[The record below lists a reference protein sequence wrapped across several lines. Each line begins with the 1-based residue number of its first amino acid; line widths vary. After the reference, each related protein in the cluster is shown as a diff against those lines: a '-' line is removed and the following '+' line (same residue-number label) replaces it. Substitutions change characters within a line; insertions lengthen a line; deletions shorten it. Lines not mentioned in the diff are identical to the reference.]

1 MTMRNRV
8 VELRNVPASDLR
20 ANPKNWLIHPP
31 AQEQALRGTLEEI
44 GFADAMI
51 ARETSE
57 GLELIDGHLR
67 RDVMGDQ
74 EVPVLVVDVTEEEA
88 DKLLLTIDPL
98 ANMAHADNDALFD
111 LLQNIE
117 FDSQAVRDMLEALAN
132 GETDPLPTPEDDK
145 DEAFRQEFGVYI
157 ECPDE
162 LTQTEL
168 LDRLLEEGYTCRAL
182 IS

>member
-1 MTMRNRV
+1 
-8 VELRNVPASDLR
+8 
-20 ANPKNWLIHPP
+20 
-31 AQEQALRGTLEEI
+31 
-44 GFADAMI
+44 
-51 ARETSE
+51 
-57 GLELIDGHLR
+57 
-67 RDVMGDQ
+67 
-74 EVPVLVVDVTEEEA
+74 
-88 DKLLLTIDPL
+88 
-98 ANMAHADNDALFD
+98 MAHADNDALFD

-157 ECPDE
+157 DCPDE